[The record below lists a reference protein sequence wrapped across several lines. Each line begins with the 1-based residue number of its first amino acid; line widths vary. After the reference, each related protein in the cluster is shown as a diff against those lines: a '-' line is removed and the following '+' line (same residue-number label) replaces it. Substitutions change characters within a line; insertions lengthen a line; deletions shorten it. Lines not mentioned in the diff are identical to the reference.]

1 MQAGKL
7 RHQVTLQSN
16 TPTRNNG
23 GELVESW
30 STWATVWASVEPLDG
45 REYFN
50 AQQVTSEV
58 TTRIRMRYR
67 DGVTPQLR
75 VAWRNRI
82 YQVHAVIRVEERD
95 REIHLMCSEVQS

>member
-1 MQAGKL
+1 MQAGQL
-7 RHQVTLQSN
+7 RHQVALQSN
-16 TPTRNNG
+16 TPTRNDS

-45 REYFN
+45 REFFN

-75 VAWRNRI
+75 VAWRSRI
-82 YQVHAVIRVEERD
+82 YQIHAVIRKDERD